1 LSNRV
6 RVKPEECNLDTDNL
20 VIIWYHNYSGGKFMA
35 NCLGLNDNALFQ
47 DKQLAEAQI
56 AGEFSVEDKLDYLLG
71 QIQLN
76 RKGIVW
82 NDLNLTDKSFFG
94 FEKRDYIDPWRGIS
108 FHSYVKD
115 VTESDY
121 KFFIASH
128 FMPEVLEIVKIW
140 KNAKIILFTDV
151 EEFVTKRTQD
161 DPFLRTYLKALDS
174 HPAELEEMSKLDNII
189 YKFDVRKYES
199 ETETLDAVKELYE
212 ILDLPGYNR
221 EYLAKYWNHWAN
233 KIDEIAN

>member
-1 LSNRV
+1 
-6 RVKPEECNLDTDNL
+6 
-20 VIIWYHNYSGGKFMA
+20 
-35 NCLGLNDNALFQ
+35 
-47 DKQLAEAQI
+47 
-56 AGEFSVEDKLDYLLG
+56 
-71 QIQLN
+71 
-76 RKGIVW
+76 
-82 NDLNLTDKSFFG
+82 
-94 FEKRDYIDPWRGIS
+94 
-108 FHSYVKD
+108 
-115 VTESDY
+115 
-121 KFFIASH
+121 
-128 FMPEVLEIVKIW
+128 MPEVLEIVKIW

-151 EEFVTKRTQD
+151 EEFVTKRTED
-161 DPFLRTYLKALDS
+161 DPFLRTYLKALEH